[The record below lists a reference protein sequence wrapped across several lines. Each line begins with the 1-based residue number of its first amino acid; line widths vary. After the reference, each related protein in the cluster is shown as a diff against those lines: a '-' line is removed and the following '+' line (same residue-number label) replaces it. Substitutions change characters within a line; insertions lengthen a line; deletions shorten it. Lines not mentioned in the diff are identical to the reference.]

1 MKILQA
7 NLGYQFGNVKLL
19 TQALTHRSYS
29 SGHNE
34 RLEFLG
40 DAVLSMS
47 ISTRLY
53 HFLPDVSEGDLSRI
67 RAHLVREATLF
78 NLGKKLGINNYLLL
92 GEGELR
98 SGGKERPSI
107 IADAL
112 EAVIGAIYLDS
123 GFAQVQDFV
132 NRIFDSEFKNH
143 SSSSHSWGKDAKTA
157 LQEWLQSCR
166 LGLPQYAVKATSGAM
181 HEQVFEVECLVAQLG
196 ISGTGQGM
204 SRRIAEQAAAEK
216 VLALLIQQ
224 YGEAPKRIK
233 IASSLSKP

>member
-7 NLGYQFGNVKLL
+7 SLGYQFKNIKLL

-29 SGHNE
+29 AAHNE

-40 DAVLSMS
+40 DSVLNMS

-53 HFLPDVSEGDLSRI
+53 HFLPEVSEGDLSRI

-78 NLGKKLGINNYLLL
+78 NLGIKLGLNKCLLL

-112 EAVIGAIYLDS
+112 EAVIGAIYLDA
-123 GFAQVQDFV
+123 GFAAAQDFV
-132 NRIFDSEFKNH
+132 NKIFDSEFKSQ
-143 SSSSHSWGKDAKTA
+143 SSSSSSWGKDPKTA
-157 LQEWLQSCR
+157 LQEWLQSCH
-166 LGLPQYAVKATSGAM
+166 LNLPQYTVKATSGAM

-196 ISGTGQGM
+196 ISEMGQGM

-216 VLALLIQQ
+216 VLALVIQQ
-224 YGEAPKRIK
+224 YGAAPKRIK
-233 IASSLSKP
+233 IPPSLSK